1 MEKGAAIGC
10 ISSDAIEWAKT
21 LQQEFSYP
29 VDTIVLSSN
38 GEPLSQIS
46 IEEMFQTSRSGK
58 IGRSYRDML
67 QEALNASDQ

>member
-1 MEKGAAIGC
+1 MKNAAERY
-10 ISSDAIEWAKT
+10 SDSTAIEWAKT

-29 VDTIVLSSN
+29 VDTIVLSSK